1 METFYKIE
9 VPKGEE
15 SRHEYRQLKVS
26 AAESNLWRLRQFHGW
41 WDEASRDPS
50 SSTHPPH
57 APGSQAS
64 PVSPYL

>member
-15 SRHEYRQLKVS
+15 SRHEYHQLKVS

-41 WDEASRDPS
+41 WDEASQEPKQNEVVLDN
-50 SSTHPPH
+50 
-57 APGSQAS
+57 ALD
-64 PVSPYL
+64 PVSHDEV